1 MGSFSTSRSNMI
13 IAAGA
18 TLVVASIGFG
28 CMAWAAPSSS
38 SASSSS
44 SSNDSTTKTPSESRA
59 LTTVTEIDD
68 DGEETEYIT
77 ENDVVK
83 IFDQLY
89 LELQNA
95 FSQLMN
101 QVQQLQMSGQRIP
114 EQQLQLIMK
123 QELERALRTKQGS
136 IIEMANIDMDCF
148 EEATWEFLNPTTTA
162 IGNTTTTTPS
172 TKVRVAVE
180 KLQKL
185 WQTATGE
192 HVVGWTPFSEPEV
205 MEPLDPDATIQAA
218 TVYFQALTTCM
229 RRLIS
234 EYEVSGKDLRNDA
247 VQQQLNIEFSHQ
259 ANDAGDVAL
268 QALGYS
274 QQQFE
279 TSVTAHQS
287 NPAVARALTMLSMQQ
302 QQDFATMRT

>member
-1 MGSFSTSRSNMI
+1 MGSFSTSRSSNI
-13 IAAGA
+13 IVAAGA
-18 TLVVASIGFG
+18 TLVIASFGFG
-28 CMAWAAPSSS
+28 LMAFVQ
-38 SASSSS
+38 SSSS
-44 SSNDSTTKTPSESRA
+44 SKDTSTATTTNSSESRA

-68 DGEETEYIT
+68 DGDGEEETEYIT

-89 LELQNA
+89 LELQSA

-101 QVQQLQMSGQRIP
+101 QVQQIQMTGQRIP

-148 EEATWEFLNPTTTA
+148 EEATWEYLNPS
-162 IGNTTTTTPS
+162 IGGTPS
-172 TKVRVAVE
+172 GKVRVAVE

-205 MEPLDPDATIQAA
+205 MEPLDPDATVHAA

-234 EYEVSGKDLRNDA
+234 EYEISGKDLRNDA
-247 VQQQLNIEFSHQ
+247 VQQQLNIDFSHQ

-268 QALGYS
+268 QELGYT

-279 TSVTAHQS
+279 ASVTAHQS
-287 NPAVARALTMLSMQQ
+287 NPTVARALTMLSMQQ

>member
-1 MGSFSTSRSNMI
+1 
-13 IAAGA
+13 
-18 TLVVASIGFG
+18 
-28 CMAWAAPSSS
+28 MALAQSSS
-38 SASSSS
+38 SK
-44 SSNDSTTKTPSESRA
+44 DTTTTTPSDSRA

-68 DGEETEYIT
+68 DGDGEETEYIT

-123 QELERALRTKQGS
+123 QELERALRAKQGS
-136 IIEMANIDMDCF
+136 IVEMANIDMDCF
-148 EEATWEFLNPTTTA
+148 EEATWDFLNPA
-162 IGNTTTTTPS
+162 AHHTPS
-172 TKVRVAVE
+172 AKVRVAVE

-234 EYEVSGKDLRNDA
+234 EYEVSGKDLRSDA
-247 VQQQLNIEFSHQ
+247 VQQQLNIDFSHQ

-268 QALGYS
+268 QELGYT

-279 TSVTAHQS
+279 ASVAAHQA